1 MINCTDQ
8 TLTSSPFRSKSGQ
21 QYYLDGI
28 ESIVVKHPVFMEIF
42 PKILHALYDEDVLSD
57 STILNWNKKLT
68 ASGSP
73 MVARLEPLITWL
85 EQSDSESESES
96 D

>member
-1 MINCTDQ
+1 M
-8 TLTSSPFRSKSGQ
+8 
-21 QYYLDGI
+21 
-28 ESIVVKHPVFMEIF
+28 VKHPVFMEIF

-57 STILNWNKKLT
+57 RIILSWNNKLA

-73 MVARLEPLITWL
+73 MVPRLEPLITWL

>member
-1 MINCTDQ
+1 M
-8 TLTSSPFRSKSGQ
+8 
-21 QYYLDGI
+21 DGI
-28 ESIVVKHPVFMEIF
+28 ESIVAKHSIFLEIF

-57 STILNWNKKLT
+57 SIILNWNKKLT

-73 MVARLEPLITWL
+73 LVSRLEPLITWL

-96 D
+96 E

>member
-1 MINCTDQ
+1 M
-8 TLTSSPFRSKSGQ
+8 
-21 QYYLDGI
+21 
-28 ESIVVKHPVFMEIF
+28 VKHTIFLEIF

-57 STILNWNKKLT
+57 SVILNWNKKLA

-73 MVARLEPLITWL
+73 LVARLEPLITWL

-96 D
+96 E